1 MVEVSATT
9 IQLRPSML
17 IVIRLG
23 TKRTMASRS
32 PSQLWKPGTSIRFSP
47 KRPAKK
53 LYPDLGNSKTSEASI
68 CISTQDTARAPQ
80 SKAATEAQAASANLE
95 EPSPSASVINDVS
108 TWRKPV
114 TTPAGLKFKPSNW
127 SFLAPGQAPEN
138 GLEFELS
145 KARFVAAKKAVVNT
159 DNSYWSHLLYERANA
174 DGSVHNVKV
183 HYCTSKHTM
192 ENVCERYFQN
202 EPVLGFDM
210 EWMAYANRN
219 SGPRQNV
226 SLIQIASPSRIALF
240 HTALFSKD
248 DFVSSTFKKLMEDSN
263 VIKAGVNILAD
274 ATRLRKVLGVEMA
287 GVLEVSHLYNLVRC
301 CRTRQ
306 PGAIPKSA
314 VTMGRQVEEC
324 LGLPLYKEDSIRAG
338 NWMSPLDS
346 RQLQCRLNSSPA

>member
-1 MVEVSATT
+1 
-9 IQLRPSML
+9 
-17 IVIRLG
+17 
-23 TKRTMASRS
+23 MASKS

-47 KRPAKK
+47 RRPAKT
-53 LYPDLGNSKTSEASI
+53 LYPDLGDLKTPEISR
-68 CISTQDTARAPQ
+68 CISTQDIATTSQ
-80 SKAATEAQAASANLE
+80 SKAAPQPAIGAASAFLE
-95 EPSPSASVINDVS
+95 EPSPKASAPNDVS
-108 TWRKPV
+108 NRRKPV
-114 TTPAGLKFKPSNW
+114 TSSRGSSDW

-145 KARFVAAKKAVVNT
+145 RPRFVAAKKAAANT
-159 DNSYWSHLLYERANA
+159 NNSYWSHLLYERTNA
-174 DGSVHNVKV
+174 DGSVQNVKV

-226 SLIQIASPSRIALF
+226 SLIQIASPSRIAVF

-248 DFVSSTFKKLMEDSN
+248 DFVSPTFKKLMEDSS

-274 ATRLRKVLGVEMA
+274 ATRLRKVLAVELA
-287 GVLEVSHLYNLVRC
+287 GVMEVSHLYNLVRC

-306 PGAIPKSA
+306 PGAVPKSA

-324 LGLPLYKEDSIRAG
+324 LGLPVYKEDSIRAG
-338 NWMSPLDS
+338 NWMSPIDS
-346 RQLQCRLNSSPA
+346 RQLQCRLNSSCA